1 MVHTMVIVPVD
12 TMVMV
17 PVDTKVMVHTMVMAV
32 PTMVKNKGSS
42 IDQAESVEESEEC

>member
-1 MVHTMVIVPVD
+1 MLHTMVIVPVD

-17 PVDTKVMVHTMVMAV
+17 PVDTKVMV